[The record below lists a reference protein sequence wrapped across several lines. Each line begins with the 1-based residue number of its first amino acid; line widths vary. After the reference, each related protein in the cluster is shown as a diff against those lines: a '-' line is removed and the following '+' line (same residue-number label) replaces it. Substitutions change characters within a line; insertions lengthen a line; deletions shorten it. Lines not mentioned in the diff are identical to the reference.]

1 MFDPKAPKTIAL
13 ILLGV
18 VSLVGPFIE
27 MLTTGKVE
35 DFSNFDVAATLVAL
49 PLVFWWYHV
58 DKRERD
64 YQAGPLMNAGI
75 LVLAVVA
82 FPIYFV
88 RTRGWKR
95 GAIATLLALGVFAI
109 LLGLSELGEWI
120 GTFFI

>member
-1 MFDPKAPKTIAL
+1 MDLKAPKTIAL

-35 DFSNFDVAATLVAL
+35 DFSNFDVAATVVAL

>member
-1 MFDPKAPKTIAL
+1 VMDLKAPKTIAL

-35 DFSNFDVAATLVAL
+35 DFSNFDVAATVVAL